1 MQTTDD
7 RPTPHVH
14 DCYQPDRIQRLM
26 TETASISIHA
36 VIISGQPRTYDQNVA
51 MPIGW
56 WVRDSPHRAHNL
68 HHSQY
73 CRPAGSKATAMD
85 PEIASNQDYD
95 DHYTND
101 GKDVH
106 FFNSHLMVAM
116 RGVLAA
122 RNPAAIGVIRA

>member
-1 MQTTDD
+1 
-7 RPTPHVH
+7 
-14 DCYQPDRIQRLM
+14 
-26 TETASISIHA
+26 
-36 VIISGQPRTYDQNVA
+36 
-51 MPIGW
+51 
-56 WVRDSPHRAHNL
+56 
-68 HHSQY
+68 
-73 CRPAGSKATAMD
+73 MD
-85 PEIASNQDYD
+85 PEVASNQDYD

>member
-1 MQTTDD
+1 
-7 RPTPHVH
+7 
-14 DCYQPDRIQRLM
+14 
-26 TETASISIHA
+26 
-36 VIISGQPRTYDQNVA
+36 

-56 WVRDSPHRAHNL
+56 WARDSPHRAHNL